1 MRRLKKIL
9 WIGVPVALSLMLLL
23 AAVAYFTL
31 RSRWFHEKLRLTV
44 VQEIERATGGKAEVE
59 SFSFDWRIMRAEA
72 SGIVIHG
79 LEGSGEAPFVRIGH
93 ARVGLNLKSFMPG
106 RVKVDVGLLALEDA
120 RVNVIAGADG
130 KTNVPRPA
138 AVRDGRQPVEKFLS
152 LAVGEYQ
159 VRQSEFRYLS
169 KKIPL
174 DLHGKDLDLRLQ
186 FDRAANAYD
195 GKLSARATRI
205 AAPLDSPVSIDTDAS
220 FRLDSERLTITES
233 KITKGQ
239 SSVRFRGSLGS
250 PESPAVNGEAEGT
263 VRLADLREGESGTA
277 LFKAKIAQ
285 EAGQPPKAE
294 GTVEAKG
301 LRYRRDGMEF
311 RDIAARGNWKAARDG
326 IALSGLVVDLLGGR
340 FEGTARVRS
349 ETDFSAEGEIS
360 GFSMARLAELRGV
373 KLPWSGS
380 VDGSVELSPDSF
392 SASVELAGTDDAIPL
407 SGNADVEYRFS
418 SKQLILGKSALHL
431 PKTRIDVAGTPGEQV
446 EFGVFSRDLSDLVP
460 GLRLI
465 SDKAPEQLPV
475 SLGPQGVARIEG
487 RWSGGVT
494 RPELRGKAAVD
505 SLVYS
510 GRSLQRVEA
519 DFEVD
524 ASRLVLSAIKAEERG
539 AGLTGNLTAALS
551 GWKIQDDSR
560 ISGSLRLRE
569 SAAGELLRQA
579 GWDFPL
585 EGAVSAVASV
595 SGTAGAPEAQ
605 GHVSIAKVRLR
616 NETFD
621 SGEAAFRFAKRK
633 LEVTQGQLREGAGN
647 IAFTGRYELPEAPGG
662 DARIQFET
670 KGSGFRLG
678 QWQFVQE
685 QRVPI
690 DGKLD
695 WVAIGS
701 ANQRGAVT
709 RLTALDGRADIADA
723 SVQGR
728 PLGSARITSETQGRL
743 VNARIE
749 AQVRD
754 SKLSGFGAWN
764 LDGTSRG
771 LGQVQLSRIT
781 FDNLRDLGLLGSPD
795 KPLAF
800 TGFLDAEI
808 GFSGPILRP
817 ETWTGIAKVTTIE
830 VQPNPRQATRAERR
844 YTLKNREPLV
854 AALDINGAKLQAVH
868 LVAEG
873 TDLEAT
879 GSIGFRAR
887 NPFNL
892 QLKGRLNLPVLSM
905 FEPDLVASGV
915 STLDASVRGS
925 LDRPQVTGRM
935 EVRDAA
941 FNLRGVPNGLEKT
954 NGVIVFDRTRANIE
968 RLTAQTGGGDLSL
981 SGFIGFGGDELIYG
995 LNGAAQR
1002 VRVRYPA
1009 AVSTTF
1015 NANLNLTG
1023 TSARNLL
1030 SGTVTIN
1037 KVGIVPRT
1045 DIGTLLAEAGRASN
1059 APAAAPND
1067 FLRGMQLDLKINT
1080 APDAEL
1086 QSSLAR
1092 DLEPDASFRLYGSAV
1107 KPTLLG
1113 RATVNQGE
1121 INFFGNQYTITRG
1134 DISFYNTAKI
1144 EPVLDF
1150 DLETRVR
1157 GVTVNIN
1164 FTGPVN
1170 RLDVSYRSD
1179 PPLRSNEIVALLAV
1193 GRTPDASLSASST
1206 TQPAHQGFLSSTNNS
1221 LFGQAISAPISSRL
1235 ERLFGVSRIKIDPE
1249 LTGVTNTPQARLTVE
1264 QQLSRDVTVTYIT
1277 NLNRTQQ
1284 QIVRVQWDLNR
1295 DFSVLAVRDDNG
1307 VFGVDFL
1314 YRKRFK

>member
-1 MRRLKKIL
+1 MKRLKKIL
-9 WIGVPVALSLMLLL
+9 WIGVPVLLSVAVLFAAL
-23 AAVAYFTL
+23 AWFTL

-44 VQEIERATGGKAEVE
+44 VQEIERATGGKAGVE
-59 SFSFDWRIMRAEA
+59 SFTFDWRNMRAEA
-72 SGIVIHG
+72 SGIVIRG
-79 LEGSGEAPFVRIGH
+79 LEGPGEAPFVRIGH
-93 ARVGLNLKSFMPG
+93 ARLGLNLKSFTPG
-106 RVKVDVGLLALEDA
+106 RLKVDVDLLAVEDA
-120 RVNVIAGADG
+120 RVNVIAGVDG
-130 KTNVPRPA
+130 TTNIPRPA
-138 AVRDGRQPVEKFLS
+138 AVRDGRLPVEKFLS

-159 VRQSEFRYLS
+159 VKQSEFRYLS

-174 DLHGKDLDLRLQ
+174 DVHGKDLDLRLE
-186 FDRAANAYD
+186 FDRGANAYD
-195 GKLSARATRI
+195 GKVSARATRI
-205 AAPLDSPVSIDTDAS
+205 AAPLASPVSIDTDAS
-220 FRLDSERLTITES
+220 FRLDNERLTITGS

-263 VRLADLREGESGTA
+263 VRLADLRAGESGSA
-277 LFKAKIAQ
+277 MFKARIAQ
-285 EAGQPPKAE
+285 APGQPPRAE
-294 GTVEAKG
+294 GTVDAKG
-301 LRYRRDGMEF
+301 LRYQRDGIEF
-311 RDIAARGNWKAARDG
+311 RDITARGNWKVEREGVD
-326 IALSGLVVDLLGGR
+326 LSDLVVDVLGGR

-349 ETDFSAEGEIS
+349 ETDFNAEGEIS
-360 GFSMARLAELRGV
+360 GFSMAQLAELRGV

-380 VDGSVELSPDSF
+380 VDGAVELSPDSLW
-392 SASVELAGTDDAIPL
+392 ANVELTGTDAAIPL
-407 SGNADVEYRFS
+407 SGNAEVEYRFA

-431 PKTRIDVAGTPGEQV
+431 PKTRIDVTGKPDEQV
-446 EFGVFSRDLSDLVP
+446 EFGVFSRDLSDLIP

-465 SDKAPEQLPV
+465 NDKAPEQFPV

-494 RPELRGKAAVD
+494 KPELRGRAAVD
-505 SLVYS
+505 SLVHA
-510 GRSLQRVEA
+510 GRSLQHVEA
-519 DFEVD
+519 DFEAD
-524 ASRLVLSAIKAEERG
+524 ASRLVLTAIKAEDRG
-539 AGLTGNLTAALS
+539 AGLSGNLTTALS
-551 GWKIQDDSR
+551 GWKIEDDSR
-560 ISGSLRLRE
+560 ITGALRLRE
-569 SAAGELLRQA
+569 SAAEDLLRQA
-579 GWDFPL
+579 GWNFPL
-585 EGAVSAVASV
+585 EGTVSAMASV
-595 SGTAGAPEAQ
+595 SGTARAPEAQ
-605 GHVSIAKVRLR
+605 GRVSIARVRLR

-633 LEVTQGQLREGAGN
+633 LEVTQGQLREGGGA
-647 IAFTGRYELPEAPGG
+647 IAFTGRYELPEAADGE
-662 DARIQFET
+662 AKIQFET

-678 QWQFVQE
+678 QWQIVQE

-695 WVAIGS
+695 WVALGS
-701 ANQRGAVT
+701 ATQRGAVT
-709 RLTALDGRADIADA
+709 RLTALDGRVDIAEA
-723 SVQGR
+723 IVQGR
-728 PLGSARITSETQGRL
+728 ALGSARITSETKGRL
-743 VNARIE
+743 VNAKIE

-754 SKLSGFGAWN
+754 SKLSGFGDWN

-892 QLKGRLNLPVLSM
+892 QLQGRLNLPVLSM

-981 SGFIGFGGDELIYG
+981 SGFIGFGGDDLIYG

-1015 NANLNLTG
+1015 NANLSLTG
-1023 TSARNLL
+1023 TSSRNLL

-1092 DLEPDASFRLYGSAV
+1092 DLAPDASFRLYGSAV

-1134 DISFYNTAKI
+1134 DISFYNTAKV

-1179 PPLRSNEIVALLAV
+1179 PPLRSSEIVALLAV
-1193 GRTPDASLSASST
+1193 GRTPDASLSTSST
-1206 TQPAHQGFLSSTNNS
+1206 TQPANQGFLSSTNNT